1 MEDSKKLILDTI
13 PEGVLKT
20 LAKELEIAPPEDYGI
35 FPRAIVKIA
44 LPNLSLRIERFVE
57 TNHWWIANDI
67 YDYYTVEALE
77 EELSYQIAKSIEWI
91 EIYR

>member
-1 MEDSKKLILDTI
+1 METAKEIILNTL
-13 PEGVLKT
+13 PEGILKT
-20 LAKELEIAPPEDYGI
+20 LAKDLEIAPPEDYGI

-44 LPNLSLRIERFVE
+44 LPNLTLRIERFVE

-77 EELSYQIAKSIEWI
+77 EELIYQIVRSIEWKRI
-91 EIYR
+91 EK

>member
-1 MEDSKKLILDTI
+1 MADSKKLILDTL
-13 PEGVLKT
+13 PDGVLKT
-20 LAKELEIAPPEDYGI
+20 LAKDLEIAGPEDYGI

-44 LPNLSLRIERFVE
+44 LPNLTLRIERFVE

-77 EELSYQIAKSIEWI
+77 EELIYQIVRSIEWTHI
-91 EIYR
+91 EK